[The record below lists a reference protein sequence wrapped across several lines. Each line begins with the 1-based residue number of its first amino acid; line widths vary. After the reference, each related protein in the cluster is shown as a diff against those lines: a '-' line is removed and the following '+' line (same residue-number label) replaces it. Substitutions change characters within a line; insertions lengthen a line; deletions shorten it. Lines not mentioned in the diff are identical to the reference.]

1 VIAAPPVFVGAVK
14 LTEALPVL
22 PLAEIPVGMPGAVSA
37 TVIVKVCTLVATPL
51 FAVPPV
57 SWAVTVTVALPVAL
71 PGVKV
76 SVPLTAIAG
85 WALKRALLVFVRV
98 KLTVCADSSAG
109 PAEMLVAKLL
119 WLCAPAFGA
128 TVTT

>member
-1 VIAAPPVFVGAVK
+1 VFVGAVK
-14 LTEALPVL
+14 LTEALPLL
-22 PLAEIPVGMPGAVSA
+22 PVAEIPVGVPGAVFA
-37 TVIVKVCTLVATPL
+37 NVIVKVCALVATPL

-57 SWAVTVTVALPVAL
+57 SWAVTVTVALPVVL

-76 SVPLTAIAG
+76 SVPSAASAG
-85 WALKRALLVFVRV
+85 WTLKRLLLVFVRV
-98 KLTVCADSSAG
+98 KLQVCADSSAG

-128 TVTT
+128 TVTA